1 MAKKFPLDEFDAA
14 SVHGGRHR
22 ARRTGKDR
30 ALEWVKIFGAGIL
43 VAGAAW
49 GVLKVAD
56 ASSVFEG
63 VISNASPSPTA
74 TEDAR
79 PGVAVVDG
87 SGKTDDAKIAAGQL
101 FAADLETA
109 GFNVLNWS
117 ALEDADGK
125 PITIETSTIVITDE
139 LFRAEAEEMAKL
151 LGSPLVTV
159 SDQFAGPI
167 TIVLGTEYEIPVT
180 E

>member
-14 SVHGGRHR
+14 ASHGGRHR
-22 ARRTGKDR
+22 ARRTAKDR
-30 ALEWVKIFGAGIL
+30 VLEWTKIIGAGIL
-43 VAGAAW
+43 VAGLSW

-63 VISNASPSPTA
+63 VISIASPSPTVS
-74 TEDAR
+74 EDAR

-87 SGKTDDAKIAAGQL
+87 SGKTSEAKIAAGQL

-109 GFNVLNWS
+109 GYKVLNWS
-117 ALEDADGK
+117 ALVDAENE
-125 PITIETSTIVITDE
+125 PITIETSTIVIIDE
-139 LFRAEAEEMAKL
+139 LFRAEAEELAKL

-167 TIVLGTEYEIPVT
+167 TVVLGTEYSIPV
-180 E
+180 EN